1 MKVSEGRVY
10 RIMKANG
17 LKSKTARKYKPQ
29 TTDSKHNL
37 PVAENILNREFSAEK
52 PCQKWVSDIRTSK
65 RKKDF
70 CILPVYSIC
79 IIKVLSTDQC
89 KPT

>member
-1 MKVSEGRVY
+1 
-10 RIMKANG
+10 MKANG

-52 PCQKWVSDIRTSK
+52 PCQKWVSDITYIETEEGFSVSCRYT
-65 RKKDF
+65 R
-70 CILPVYSIC
+70 PV
-79 IIKVLSTDQC
+79 
-89 KPT
+89 